1 MPPLE
6 IPGAET
12 IATLS
17 QAPDTNT
24 GYYENGCPGGPLR
37 RRVLRRPGVP
47 LGGRV
52 PLSPGGAA
60 APPSRG
66 TPPAE
71 VLRRPGVPP
80 GAPSGGGS
88 SGVRGSLYR
97 PPAQIPRRAFQARM
111 PPLTKIGVDLG
122 CAFENVAEHLAR
134 PYRLGRVF
142 LGARKYSA
150 EFRGRPPNSAT
161 SFFRRACRPLKMSA
175 WILARPQK
183 LD

>member
-1 MPPLE
+1 MQKCSAEFARAHHNSSPNFLGTHAALGNSRR
-6 IPGAET
+6 GA

-52 PLSPGGAA
+52 PLSPGGGAA

-97 PPAQIPRRAFQARM
+97 PPAQIPRRVFQARM
-111 PPLTKIGVDLG
+111 PPLINIGVDFG
-122 CAFENVAEHLAR
+122 VPSKIWPNIWR
-134 PYRLGRVF
+134 SPID
-142 LGARKYSA
+142 SA
-150 EFRGRPPNSAT
+150 EFFGRT
-161 SFFRRACRPLKMSA
+161 EIFGRV
-175 WILARPQK
+175 
-183 LD
+183 